1 MALKRQRQRTEE
13 ILLVS
18 CSRSSG
24 LHLVFQ
30 LTISNKN
37 FQLAQTNNRVY
48 IYMNININK
57 YIYLYIKPGVGSSG
71 SGSTLNGKGKVQLKH
86 VRCLPLDTSKLDANC
101 CLNSISTAI
110 ETVLSAT
117 SLIVVMIAI
126 GAGHPRGSRSI
137 IRVLLE
143 RLLECQ
149 ETLTWLRVGGTPP
162 FLPPSPSPP
171 LDPPSNN
178 KRSIYRV
185 GTWTHQ
191 EKGTSL
197 TDGDTVNEI
206 LLVVERLLKI
216 ASLIGLERAQVSA
229 GNAAKYV
236 AMAMRKISPPYEET
250 DGDAGDARS
259 PSNDSI
265 PPDVRLNG
273 ALSGGKEIR
282 INRGADAF
290 RPAINETHPF

>member
-1 MALKRQRQRTEE
+1 MAP
-13 ILLVS
+13 
-18 CSRSSG
+18 SG
-24 LHLVFQ
+24 R
-30 LTISNKN
+30 N
-37 FQLAQTNNRVY
+37 
-48 IYMNININK
+48 
-57 YIYLYIKPGVGSSG
+57 
-71 SGSTLNGKGKVQLKH
+71 
-86 VRCLPLDTSKLDANC
+86 
-101 CLNSISTAI
+101 
-110 ETVLSAT
+110 T
-117 SLIVVMIAI
+117 SL
-126 GAGHPRGSRSI
+126 
-137 IRVLLE
+137 
-143 RLLECQ
+143 
-149 ETLTWLRVGGTPP
+149 PP
-162 FLPPSPSPP
+162 PPSPSPP
-171 LDPPSNN
+171 PDPPSNN

-273 ALSGGKEIR
+273 ARSGGKEIR